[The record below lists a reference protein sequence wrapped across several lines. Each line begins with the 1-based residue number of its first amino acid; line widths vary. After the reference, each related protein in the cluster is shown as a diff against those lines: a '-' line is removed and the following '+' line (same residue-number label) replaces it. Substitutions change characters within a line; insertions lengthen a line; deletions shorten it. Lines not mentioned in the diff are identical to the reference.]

1 MLALAVPY
9 RVPDVG
15 KDTVVLAVV
24 VMVVSKAPDVT
35 SELPLAK
42 VKVAE
47 VAGAVIVTLLTL
59 VALATPNVGVTRV
72 GEVLNTIDPVP
83 VSSVTALIR
92 LAELGV
98 PRNTAMFA
106 ARPETPVLIGS
117 PVALV
122 KTPEAGVPRAGA
134 TKVLLLSV

>member
-1 MLALAVPY
+1 VPVVG
-9 RVPDVG
+9 RV
-15 KDTVVLAVV
+15 TVVFAVAVIV
-24 VMVVSKAPDVT
+24 VEKAPDVA
-35 SELPLAK
+35 SVLPLAK

-59 VALATPNVGVTRV
+59 VALATPNVGVTKV

-98 PRNTAMFA
+98 PRNTAIFA

-122 KTPEAGVPRAGA
+122 KTPETGVPRAGA
-134 TKVLLLSV
+134 TNVLLVSV